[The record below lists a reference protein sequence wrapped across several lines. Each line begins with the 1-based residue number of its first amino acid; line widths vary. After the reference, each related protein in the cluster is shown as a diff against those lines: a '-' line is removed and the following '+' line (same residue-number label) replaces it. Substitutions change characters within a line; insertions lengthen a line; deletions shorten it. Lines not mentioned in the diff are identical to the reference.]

1 MFKAMILLTRKPD
14 MSPAEFRHWLLDE
27 HAPLAATL
35 PGLRRLVYNIVQS
48 ADAPADGI
56 AELWFDSEQAFVDA
70 YATEIGK
77 SVAADS
83 LAHVAGRVRVF
94 VEERVVIA

>member
-1 MFKAMILLTRKPD
+1 MFKAMILLTKKPE
-14 MSPAEFRHWLLDE
+14 MTAEEFRHWLLDE

-35 PGLRRLVYNIVQS
+35 PGLRGLTYNIAQS
-48 ADAPADGI
+48 AEPVADGI
-56 AELWFDSEQAFVDA
+56 AELWFDTEQAFVDA

-83 LAHVAGRVRVF
+83 LSHVAARVRVF
-94 VEERVVIA
+94 VAERVVVG

>member
-1 MFKAMILLTRKPD
+1 MFKAMILLTKRPETT
-14 MSPAEFRHWLLDE
+14 PEEFRHWLLDE

-35 PGLRRLVYNIVQS
+35 PGLRGLTYNIAQGTEP
-48 ADAPADGI
+48 PADGI
-56 AELWFDSEQAFVDA
+56 AELWFDTEQAFVDA

-77 SVAADS
+77 AVAADS

-94 VEERVVIA
+94 VEERVVVG